1 MKMFERS
8 VVIGYGSI
16 GQRHVNYLSQIST
29 QIIVIDPKPISN
41 SKLAE
46 IGKSFE
52 YVGYLPS
59 LDRLN
64 FKLTA
69 KDVVVVANWGPD
81 HFKTV
86 IGLCALGVKNIV
98 LEKPCA
104 DSLHDIEELHY
115 IAAKNQIKIAV
126 NQGSFYDNLGKKI
139 NDISRELDIGEIKAI
154 WINGGARCL
163 STSGSHWVSLAS
175 EIFGDNPISISG
187 DGFNDYINP
196 RSKNLSFI
204 EGVFS
209 FTYSQRRRL
218 GICLTNKSS
227 ITGSFEIYWANSLG
241 VLDQGKLVIH
251 SNENFTPELITKHK
265 TASKLIFSES
275 IINPENRFV
284 NLYRS
289 FENFSESQFLAN
301 LRVHLNSNKSILL
314 ALISSETGHKVFFNQ
329 PVEDEF
335 LKKKFRIS

>member
-1 MKMFERS
+1 
-8 VVIGYGSI
+8 
-16 GQRHVNYLSQIST
+16 
-29 QIIVIDPKPISN
+29 
-41 SKLAE
+41 
-46 IGKSFE
+46 
-52 YVGYLPS
+52 
-59 LDRLN
+59 
-64 FKLTA
+64 
-69 KDVVVVANWGPD
+69 
-81 HFKTV
+81 
-86 IGLCALGVKNIV
+86 
-98 LEKPCA
+98 
-104 DSLHDIEELHY
+104 
-115 IAAKNQIKIAV
+115 
-126 NQGSFYDNLGKKI
+126 
-139 NDISRELDIGEIKAI
+139 
-154 WINGGARCL
+154 
-163 STSGSHWVSLAS
+163 
-175 EIFGDNPISISG
+175 
-187 DGFNDYINP
+187 
-196 RSKNLSFI
+196 
-204 EGVFS
+204 VFS